1 MIARKL
7 IDLIE
12 KNSGP
17 LAHGLLGTFR
27 TTEKMADLSK
37 IPAQELET
45 RAFEVYRNLSDW
57 LLNRTEE
64 DIERRYVEIG
74 RRRAQQGV
82 ALSHLLWALIAVKR
96 HLWDFLNREIT
107 TDQMLELQQ
116 EMELIRMVDRF
127 FDLALYYAARGY
139 ERELALQEAVRAHGV
154 AAPMRG

>member
-12 KNSGP
+12 SKSAG
-17 LAHGLLGTFR
+17 LAHGLLSTFR
-27 TTEKMADLSK
+27 SSEKMADLRRV
-37 IPAQELET
+37 PAQELEA
-45 RAFEVYRNLSDW
+45 RAFEVYRNLSEW
-57 LLNRTEE
+57 LLHRTEGE
-64 DIERRYVEIG
+64 IEKRYHEIG

-127 FDLALYYAARGY
+127 FDLTLYYAAQGY
-139 ERELALQEAVRAHGV
+139 EREWALQIAVREHNVV
-154 AAPMRG
+154 AER